1 MVNREIQLI
10 AKILQTGDFRTIIK
24 SRISKGMFGSPE
36 ARAAFR
42 YLWEYYYHPNHQ
54 GCIPKREFFYEQFPA
69 FPKNITIKGVSLP
82 ELCERVREMS
92 MSRAIR
98 EATDAVGD
106 VALDEPYRALE
117 MLGDSITKIRAMTT
131 STNSILLSDLAND
144 LIAEYDLVNKHG
156 GMTGVPFPWDKL
168 NRATGGMHEED
179 FILMYADHKTM
190 KSFLG
195 LFMAVSAYKKSH
207 RRVMYYAAEMNRM
220 LIGRRA
226 ATAFCKLNYE
236 DVKHGR
242 LTKGQYAMWS
252 GVLEELGAWEQETK
266 RNGRSTRFY
275 IVKDDG
281 APGGKSGIY
290 QLMAE
295 IESFEPDIVFADSFY
310 RMANDYD
317 WKVQANLTKTLK
329 STAERYKIPIV
340 GISQRNRDQ
349 ARGVGDRGM
358 GDIGYTLAG
367 AQETDLGFRI
377 VYDGENE
384 DGSATLHF
392 IIAAAREIKQKGF
405 TIRFSP
411 YTKSE
416 WVQWLTE
423 EDLADLNRR
432 QKEKSKK
439 AKSVEKEGELH
450 RKEKKVL
457 QALEAHDQALKG
469 LRDGRTK

>member
-1 MVNREIQLI
+1 MVNKEFQLI
-10 AKILQTGDFRTIIK
+10 AKILQTGDFRSIVK
-24 SRISKGMFGSPE
+24 SRIAKGMFGSPE

-42 YLWEYYYHPNHQ
+42 YLWEYYHHPNHP
-54 GCIPKREFFYEQFPA
+54 GCIPKRDFFYERFPS
-69 FPKNITIKGVSLP
+69 FPRNLRIKGVSLP
-82 ELCERVREMS
+82 ELCERVREMA
-92 MSRAIR
+92 MSRAIQ
-98 EATDAVGD
+98 EATNTAGEVS
-106 VALDEPYRALE
+106 LDEPHKALE
-117 MLGDSITKIRAMTT
+117 MLRDSITKIQAMTP
-131 STNSILLSDLAND
+131 SSNSILLSDLAD
-144 LIAEYDLVNKHG
+144 DILAEYDLVNKHS
-156 GMTGVPFPWDKL
+156 GMTGVPFPWEKL
-168 NRATGGMHEED
+168 NRATGGMQEED

-195 LFMAVSAYKKSH
+195 LFMAVFAYKNTH
-207 RRVMYYAAEMNRM
+207 RRVLYYAAEMNRM

-226 ATAFCKLNYE
+226 ATAYCKLDYE
-236 DVKHGR
+236 NVKRGR
-242 LTKGQYAMWS
+242 LTQGQYAMWS
-252 GVLEELGAWEQETK
+252 GVLQELGAWELETK
-266 RNGRSTRFY
+266 RNGRNTRFY

-281 APGGKSGIY
+281 APGGKSGVY

-295 IESFEPDIVFADSFY
+295 IESFEPDVVFADSFY

-317 WKVQANLTKTLK
+317 WKVQAQLTKTLK
-329 STAERYKIPIV
+329 ATAERYKIPIV

-411 YTKSE
+411 YTKAE

-423 EDLADLNRR
+423 DDLAALNQK
-432 QKEKSKK
+432 QKERSKK
-439 AKSVEKEGELH
+439 AKSVEKEGEVQ

-457 QALEAHDQALKG
+457 QAIEAHDQALKG
-469 LRDGRTK
+469 LRDKAPA